1 MLEDTP
7 VKAKLLEDIKTT
19 MKARDQK
26 KLTVLRGLNAAIKQV
41 EIDTRT
47 ELKDEQI
54 KDIIQKEIKKR
65 RDTIKFA
72 KDAGRTEIVEDSEN
86 EIALLSEYLGK
97 QLSEQELGSLI
108 QKIIADG
115 ADNIGKVM
123 GALNK
128 DYKGQFDGRLASE
141 LIKSNLEG

>member
-141 LIKSNLEG
+141 LIKTNLEG

>member
-1 MLEDTP
+1 M
-7 VKAKLLEDIKTT
+7 KAKLLEDIKTT

-26 KLTVLRGLNAAIKQV
+26 KLTVLRGLSAAIKQV
-41 EIDTRT
+41 EVDTRT

-72 KDAGRTEIVEDSEN
+72 KDAGRDEIVQDSES
-86 EIALLSEYLGK
+86 EIAILSEYLGK
-97 QLSEQELGSLI
+97 QLSEQELGALI